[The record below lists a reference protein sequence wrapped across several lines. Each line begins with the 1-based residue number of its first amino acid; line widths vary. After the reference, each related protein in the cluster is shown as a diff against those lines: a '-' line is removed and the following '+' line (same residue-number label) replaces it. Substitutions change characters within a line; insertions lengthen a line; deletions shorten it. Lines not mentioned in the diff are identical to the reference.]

1 MSLKAFNLEYL
12 VGHHNIISPLG
23 SLVVFY
29 TGKWITPAIKWG
41 HALRA
46 IMYTLMMMLLFY
58 CSTIKNSILL
68 EGLCGRVIVPIAN
81 WHNMSIEEPPILK
94 AQ

>member
-1 MSLKAFNLEYL
+1 MSLKAFNWLDITTSSFPYA
-12 VGHHNIISPLG
+12 
-23 SLVVFY
+23 SLLCY
-29 TGKWITPAIKWG
+29 TGKCIILAIKWG

-58 CSTIKNSILL
+58 CSTIKYSILL